1 MSEHSSGCCHAKS
14 PAEAAPPAQS
24 AAPGRVARWR
34 EALDRLLGLPNYER
48 YLEHM
53 RSTHPD
59 QPVLS
64 RRAFYDQAQTSR
76 YESGSDRPRC
86 C

>member
-1 MSEHSSGCCHAKS
+1 MNLKPLRRPDCASQDM
-14 PAEAAPPAQS
+14 APLKPQQKTGLAQ
-24 AAPGRVARWR
+24 WR

-48 YLEHM
+48 YLDHM
-53 RSTHPD
+53 RDAHPD
-59 QPVLS
+59 LPVLS
-64 RRAFYDQAQTSR
+64 RRAFYDQAQRAR

>member
-1 MSEHSSGCCHAKS
+1 MFLITKIGV
-14 PAEAAPPAQS
+14 
-24 AAPGRVARWR
+24 RVNQWR

-48 YLEHM
+48 YLAHM
-53 RSTHPD
+53 HSTHPD
-59 QPVLS
+59 QSALT
-64 RRAFYDQAQTSR
+64 RRAFYDEAQRHR

>member
-1 MSEHSSGCCHAKS
+1 MSLK
-14 PAEAAPPAQS
+14 PAAQK
-24 AAPGRVARWR
+24 AGLAQWR

-48 YLEHM
+48 YLDHM
-53 RSTHPD
+53 QEAHPGL
-59 QPVLS
+59 PVLS
-64 RRAFYDQAQTSR
+64 RRAFYDEAQKSR

>member
-1 MSEHSSGCCHAKS
+1 MNLKTALK
-14 PAEAAPPAQS
+14 PVQRLRAAD
-24 AAPGRVARWR
+24 WR
-34 EALDRLLGLPNYER
+34 EAIDRLLGLPNYER
-48 YLEHM
+48 YLAHM
-53 RSTHPD
+53 QASHPD

-64 RRAFYDQAQTSR
+64 RRAFYDQAQRAR

>member
-1 MSEHSSGCCHAKS
+1 MNESLQQAGQPDQK
-14 PAEAAPPAQS
+14 PRQK
-24 AAPGRVARWR
+24 ARWR

-48 YLEHM
+48 YLAHM
-53 RSTHPD
+53 QTAHPD

-64 RRAFYDQAQTSR
+64 RRAFYDEAQRAR